1 MLEEQVAVITPIME
15 EELTTSAC
23 HQITLRYRSR
33 VQGHAYV
40 YGSEYEYTIV
50 GTMYSVLSA

>member
-23 HQITLRYRSR
+23 HQIHNTHSGIAVVFKDMLMCMEVNIDTR
-33 VQGHAYV
+33 
-40 YGSEYEYTIV
+40 
-50 GTMYSVLSA
+50 

>member
-23 HQITLRYRSR
+23 HQIHSTVSQRS
-33 VQGHAYV
+33 A
-40 YGSEYEYTIV
+40 
-50 GTMYSVLSA
+50 GTFLCMCMEVADNMDFT